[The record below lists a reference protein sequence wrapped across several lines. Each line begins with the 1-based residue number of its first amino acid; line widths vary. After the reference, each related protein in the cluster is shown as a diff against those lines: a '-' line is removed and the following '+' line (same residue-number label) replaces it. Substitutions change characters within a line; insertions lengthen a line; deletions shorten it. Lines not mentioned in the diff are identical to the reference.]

1 MGLVPQDQSC
11 VSRLLICVLLSAS
24 GAGAARAGDASPPED
39 GWTGHAVLVGV
50 PYCPGSTELLE
61 YADNDAWDLRA
72 ALMLDADHWRAENIT
87 MLCGDAGT
95 AEAISSAVRA
105 MGVAAAP
112 GDVCVFS
119 YAGHGGQVADTSPLD
134 EADGLDE
141 YLSTCTEW
149 VCDDEIAEWFAAFE
163 CRNVCLVID
172 SCRAGGVSKSV
183 SPVDEPPED
192 LAAGIAED
200 FSRSVATACD
210 ARAVDGSS
218 ECGPV
223 LLAASSET
231 GTSRTSIAL
240 ENGIFTFFVVE
251 ALWQPRTDAD
261 GDGIV
266 SAEEVFAYAAPRTMD
281 YSPGQTPVLLDL
293 DENELPLARAPARDF
308 GALEDTAFG
317 GGACDAASTGEDHGE
332 ERGVVFALGLLL
344 AGVALI
350 ARRARAAASL
360 LVLAL
365 FTGCVASTVAEPST
379 STWGE
384 GGAAAAPKT
393 PREKGVRRSPFARVE
408 LAWPIGERQ
417 ADYGPGVGAG
427 VFVGLGRG
435 TRRWEL
441 GVDAL
446 LLESREV
453 EMTETLLS
461 ARCDVLW
468 RARSAS
474 ATHESY
480 ILTGARAFL
489 GTSSARWG
497 GIREIAASARL
508 GFGRR
513 NVASPVDLRVTLDA
527 LVGSDNIGAIV
538 GLNFA
543 FGF

>member
-1 MGLVPQDQSC
+1 MGLVPIHYLR
-11 VSRLLICVLLSAS
+11 VSRLFICLLLSAS
-24 GAGAARAGDASPPED
+24 GAGAARASDSSPPED

-61 YADNDAWDLRA
+61 YADNDARDLRS
-72 ALMLDADHWRAENIT
+72 ALMLDADHWRSENIT
-87 MLCGDAGT
+87 VLCGDAGT
-95 AEAISSAVRA
+95 AEAIRSAIRA
-105 MGVAAAP
+105 MGTAAAP

-119 YAGHGGQVADTSPLD
+119 YAGHGGQVADTSPVD

-149 VCDDEIAEWFAAFE
+149 VCDDEIAEWFAEFE

-172 SCRAGGVSKSV
+172 SCKAGGVSRSV
-183 SPVDEPPED
+183 SSMDEDPEE

-200 FSRSVATACD
+200 FGRLVATSSD
-210 ARAVDGSS
+210 TRAVDGS
-218 ECGPV
+218 EGGPV
-223 LLAASSET
+223 LLAASSEAGT
-231 GTSRTSIAL
+231 GRTSVAL

-266 SAEEVFAYAAPRTMD
+266 SAEEVFAYAAPRTTE

-293 DENELPLARAPARDF
+293 DESKLPLARAPMRDF

-317 GGACDAASTGEDHGE
+317 GGACDAACTGEDHGGG
-332 ERGVVFALGLLL
+332 RSIALVLGLLL

-350 ARRARAAASL
+350 LRRVRAAVPL
-360 LVLAL
+360 LGLAL
-365 FTGCVASTVAEPST
+365 SGGCAASTVTDPSA
-379 STWGE
+379 SVAGE
-384 GGAAAAPKT
+384 RGAVARPEK
-393 PREKGVRRSPFARVE
+393 PREEGASRPPFLRVE
-408 LAWPIGERQ
+408 LAWPIGERE

-435 TRRWEL
+435 TRRWEI

-446 LLESREV
+446 FLESPEV
-453 EMTETLLS
+453 DMTETLLS

-474 ATHESY
+474 TTHESY
-480 ILTGARAFL
+480 ILTGARVFL

-497 GIREIAASARL
+497 GVREVAASARL

-513 NVASPVDLRVTLDA
+513 NVASPVDLRITLDA
-527 LVGSDNIGAIV
+527 LVGSDNIGGIV
-538 GLNFA
+538 CLNLA